1 MNTLPTQTRCLI
13 AGGGPAGVMLGLLLA
28 RAGVDVLVVEK
39 HADFLRDF
47 RGDTVHPSTL
57 QVMHELGLLEAF
69 LERPHDKA
77 VELRGV
83 FGDEDVVLADF
94 SRLKKAR
101 CGFIAMMPQW
111 EFLDF
116 LRDEALLYPGF
127 KLVQQAEVLDVVR
140 EGGRIAGLRVA
151 APWGETVVRADL
163 VVGCDGRHS
172 RVREA
177 AGLKVRNL
185 GAPIDVLWMRIIR
198 RQGDPAGS
206 TGRIGAGRFAAM
218 IDRGS
223 YWQCAYVIHKGG
235 IEEIKARGLDA
246 FRADVAALI
255 PLFADRVNAELA
267 SWDDVKLLSVS
278 VDRLEQWWT
287 PGLLCIGDAAH
298 AMSPIGGV
306 GINLAIQDAVATAN
320 ILAAALADPAVT
332 PERLTPLLDKV
343 QARRLFPARVT
354 QGVQVAAQ
362 NRLINPLLKTTEQP
376 KPPAALKLL
385 NVFPALRGL
394 LAYAVGIGARP
405 EHVRSPEV
413 TPARAPRAA
422 SAPS

>member
-1 MNTLPTQTRCLI
+1 
-13 AGGGPAGVMLGLLLA
+13 V
-28 RAGVDVLVVEK
+28 
-39 HADFLRDF
+39 
-47 RGDTVHPSTL
+47 
-57 QVMHELGLLEAF
+57 
-69 LERPHDKA
+69 
-77 VELRGV
+77 
-83 FGDEDVVLADF
+83 
-94 SRLKKAR
+94 
-101 CGFIAMMPQW
+101 PQW
-111 EFLDF
+111 EVLDF

-151 APWGETVVRADL
+151 TPWGETVVRADL

-306 GINLAIQDAVATAN
+306 GINLAIQDAVAAAN
-320 ILAAALADPAVT
+320 
-332 PERLTPLLDKV
+332 LLSGKV
-343 QARRLFPARVT
+343 FSPDQLHRVQRRREWPVRVT
-354 QGVQVAAQ
+354 QRLQILAQ
-362 NRLINPLLKTTEQP
+362 DRIISRVLRSSQPLDPPLALRLLSRFAWLRRWPGRLI
-376 KPPAALKLL
+376 
-385 NVFPALRGL
+385 GM
-394 LAYAVGIGARP
+394 GIRP
-405 EHVRSPEV
+405 EHVAKLTDV
-413 TPARAPRAA
+413 AA
-422 SAPS
+422 Q